1 MSRNPHEIAERR
13 IELSAEYGA
22 KGERLKEILEIKA
35 TTWKTIRENTKSDKS
50 ADREWDST
58 EFGIEEM
65 KLKIDMKT
73 IEKKLSA
80 SRTYLEVLTGEA
92 KNLY

>member
-1 MSRNPHEIAERR
+1 MRTPHEIAERR
-13 IELSAEYGA
+13 VELSAEYGQ
-22 KGERLKEILEIKA
+22 KSDKLKEILEIKA
-35 TTWKTIRENTKSDKS
+35 SQWKVIRENTKSDKA

-58 EFGIEEM
+58 PEGILEM
-65 KLKIDMKT
+65 QLKLDMKV

-80 SRTYLEVLTGEA
+80 SRTYLETLTNEA